1 MEPRASAR
9 LTPREG
15 RKFAFTLAPAF
26 LGLAGILWWRG
37 APRVALALTVIAGL
51 LALAGLA
58 VPGRLGPVQRAWMG
72 VALTISKVTTPIM
85 LGIVYY
91 GVITP
96 MGLLRRTIGGN
107 PLRRPRGDAPTF
119 WVSRRNTPR
128 GDLER
133 QF

>member
-1 MEPRASAR
+1 MERTASAR
-9 LTPREG
+9 LTPAEG

-26 LGLAGILWWRG
+26 LALAGILWWRG
-37 APRVALALTVIAGL
+37 EPRVALALTVVGAL

-58 VPGRLGPVQRAWMG
+58 IPGRLGPVQGGWMRM
-72 VALTISKVTTPIM
+72 AAAISKLTTPIV

-91 GVITP
+91 AVITP
-96 MGLLRRTIGGN
+96 MGVARRWVGSN
-107 PLRRPRGDAPTF
+107 PLRRSRDGSTW
-119 WVSRRNTPR
+119 WVSRRESPR